1 MKEENK
7 VLRKVVEKTMQD
19 YYDLQM
25 KFAVIQKNDHKQVSF
40 HPLTIIFFFK
50 LNVHLKHFGFV

>member
-7 VLRKVVEKTMQD
+7 VLRKVVEKTVQD

-25 KFAVIQKNDHKQVSF
+25 KFAVIQQNNQKKVVIDILF
-40 HPLTIIFFFK
+40 HLILI
-50 LNVHLKHFGFV
+50 

>member
-1 MKEENK
+1 MNRMKEENK

-25 KFAVIQKNDHKQVSF
+25 KFAVIQQNHHKNKVVICNF
-40 HPLTIIFFFK
+40 ILFNFFVII
-50 LNVHLKHFGFV
+50 LI